1 MKCKL
6 YRSLILIV
14 LILGVSNAIAK
25 PHQALNS
32 VEALDQQIEA
42 TLVYLSEG
50 KIAQARLL
58 ARQMAWRFPDFA
70 LGQLIY
76 ADLSSASAFRDVSIA
91 EHMPMDRNVTE
102 LLLEAQRRL
111 NAAKGY
117 AANGYAAKVNAV
129 DVKAGQ
135 VNAAQGYATGTE
147 LPPPDIQSPKWPASL
162 IQAGKHLSQLVVADL
177 NSSVLYSWQL
187 DQQHSSL
194 VHQHYIGSG
203 EGGFGK
209 QMEGDLK
216 TPLGVYTINGSLS
229 DAALPD
235 LYGAGAL
242 TLDYPNTLD
251 QYLGRTGYGIWL
263 HGVPSNQLSR
273 TPYSSEGC
281 VTMSNQHLQRLAGEL
296 DPSSTRVI
304 LTDTV
309 AALDSTQR
317 DTLANQFQR
326 LFEHYQQAWIDGS
339 EKQLTSLYADQLY
352 LRQRL
357 DSGFGKDSS
366 PMRKVTGGTTTPGTV
381 GQQFEF
387 SLFWQAFGQIQPEDV
402 SIFLNPELHAEPSDD
417 SSTVIIDAI
426 FGSASEYQITTYWS
440 QNNAGEWQV
449 LTETVSASGL

>member
-6 YRSLILIV
+6 WRGLILIV
-14 LILGVSNAIAK
+14 LILGAHNALAR
-25 PHQALNS
+25 PHQALTS
-32 VEALDQQIEA
+32 VEALDEQIEA
-42 TLVYLSEG
+42 CLVYLSEG
-50 KIAQARLL
+50 KIGQARLL

-76 ADLSSASAFRDVSIA
+76 AELSAVSALKDVSIA
-91 EHMPMDRNVTE
+91 DHLPMDRNVTE

-111 NAAKGY
+111 NATREHSADMDLPSR
-117 AANGYAAKVNAV
+117 
-129 DVKAGQ
+129 DV
-135 VNAAQGYATGTE
+135 
-147 LPPPDIQSPKWPASL
+147 QSPPQWPGNL

-177 NSSVLYSWQL
+177 NSSVLYTWQL
-187 DQQHSSL
+187 DQQHSTL

-209 QMEGDLK
+209 QLEGDLK
-216 TPLGVYTINGSLS
+216 TPLGVYTINGFLA
-229 DAALPD
+229 DASLPD

-281 VTMSNQHLQRLAGEL
+281 VTMSNEHLQRLAGEL

-317 DTLANQFQR
+317 ATLANQFQL
-326 LFEHYQQAWIDGS
+326 LFKQYQQAWIEGS
-339 EKQLTSLYADQLY
+339 EKQLMGLYTDQQY

-357 DSGFGKDSS
+357 DSGSGTGSN
-366 PMRKVTGGTTTPGTV
+366 PLRKVTSNTV
-381 GQQFEF
+381 PSGAAGQQFE
-387 SLFWQAFGQIQPEDV
+387 SLLFWQAFSEIQVEDV
-402 SIFLNPELHAEPSDD
+402 SIFLNPELDTEQPSD

-426 FGSASEYQITTYWS
+426 FGTASEYQITTYWS
-440 QNNAGEWQV
+440 QNETGQWRV
-449 LTETVSASGL
+449 LTETLSASGL

>member
-6 YRSLILIV
+6 WRGLILIV
-14 LILGVSNAIAK
+14 LILGAHNAFAR
-25 PHQALNS
+25 PHQALDS
-32 VEALDQQIEA
+32 VEALDEQIEA
-42 TLVYLSEG
+42 CLVYLSQG
-50 KIAQARLL
+50 NFGQARLL

-76 ADLSSASAFRDVSIA
+76 AELSAVSAFKDVSIA
-91 EHMPMDRNVTE
+91 EHLPMDRNVTE

-111 NAAKGY
+111 NATRGNSADKRLPST
-117 AANGYAAKVNAV
+117 
-129 DVKAGQ
+129 DV
-135 VNAAQGYATGTE
+135 
-147 LPPPDIQSPKWPASL
+147 QSPQWPGNL

-177 NSSVLYSWQL
+177 NSSVLYTWQL
-187 DQQHSSL
+187 NQQHSTL

-209 QMEGDLK
+209 QLEGDLK
-216 TPLGVYTINGSLS
+216 TPLGVYTINGFLA
-229 DAALPD
+229 DASLPD

-251 QYLGRTGYGIWL
+251 KYLGRTGYGIWL

-309 AALDSTQR
+309 AALDSTHR
-317 DTLANQFQR
+317 DALADQFQR
-326 LFEHYQQAWIDGS
+326 LFKHYQQAWIEGS
-339 EKQLTSLYADQLY
+339 ENQLMSLYTDQLY

-357 DSGFGKDSS
+357 DSGAGTGSN
-366 PMRKVTGGTTTPGTV
+366 PLRKVTSSTV
-381 GQQFEF
+381 PSGAAGRQFES
-387 SLFWQAFGQIQPEDV
+387 SLFWQAFSQIEAEDV
-402 SIFLNPELHAEPSDD
+402 SIFLNPELDTEQPSD
-417 SSTVIIDAI
+417 SSTVIIDAL
-426 FGSASEYQITTYWS
+426 FGTASEYQITTYWS
-440 QNNAGEWQV
+440 QNEAGQWQV
-449 LTETVSASGL
+449 LTETVSDSGL

>member
-6 YRSLILIV
+6 WRGLILIV
-14 LILGVSNAIAK
+14 LILGASNTFAK

-76 ADLSSASAFRDVSIA
+76 ADLSSASAFKDVSIA

-111 NAAKGY
+111 NAAKG
-117 AANGYAAKVNAV
+117 NAAKVNVA
-129 DVKAGQ
+129 K
-135 VNAAQGYATGTE
+135 GYATNTE
-147 LPPPDIQSPKWPASL
+147 LPPRDIQNPKWPASL

-177 NSSVLYSWQL
+177 NSSMLYSWQL

-209 QMEGDLK
+209 QLEGDLK
-216 TPLGVYTINGSLS
+216 TPLGVYTINGFLS
-229 DAALPD
+229 DASLPD

-263 HGVPSNQLSR
+263 HGVPSKQLSR

-326 LFEHYQQAWIDGS
+326 LFEHYQKAWIEGS
-339 EKQLTSLYADQLY
+339 EKQLMSLYADQLY

-357 DSGFGKDSS
+357 DSGFGTGSS
-366 PMRKVTGGTTTPGTV
+366 PMRKVTGGTTTLGAL
-381 GQQFEF
+381 GQQFES
-387 SLFWQAFGQIQPEDV
+387 SLFWQAFSQIQSEDV
-402 SIFLNPELHAEPSDD
+402 SIFLNPELHTEPPGD

-440 QNNAGEWQV
+440 QNNVGQWQV
-449 LTETVSASGL
+449 LTETVSTSGL